1 MWQDFIKSIIP
12 QEPKLDPE
20 DMKIYREIYKRHF
33 GFFPENSVLI
43 QHRVKSKHG
52 VKSQHR
58 FNAKSR
64 KSKTK
69 RHISA
74 VSQSISKE

>member
-1 MWQDFIKSIIP
+1 MWQDFTKSIIP
-12 QEPKLDPE
+12 QEPKLNPE

-33 GFFPENSVLI
+33 GFFPENTVLI
-43 QHRVKSKHG
+43 QHRVKSQHG

-69 RHISA
+69 RNVPA
-74 VSQSISKE
+74 VSTSISKE